1 MVPNINFFVK
11 VYWALYIYLG
21 AELGSDELQ
30 GDQSL
35 LLHIIFSKELS
46 VFSKQQHYSF
56 LILHNLH

>member
-35 LLHIIFSKELS
+35 
-46 VFSKQQHYSF
+46 
-56 LILHNLH
+56 